1 LKIVTLYNPIIDR
14 GGISVSYINIANT
27 LSKKYPNTIFHL
39 LVNQKEI
46 PKIKKNKNI
55 KIINIKNFSRIP
67 FEKILNWG
75 KYLSSVKSIL
85 GILIYLI
92 KYNPDYFVSF
102 QGHFVV
108 VVCKIITNKK
118 TVFISRENT
127 VIGEN
132 FKFFDQSLYKFRI
145 AIKKFTYKNSEKVVT
160 LTDEATNYSS
170 NLLNLPKNKFIGIG
184 NISLEDDDEQK
195 EFTNKPNKKNPNIIC
210 VSRISREKGIDL
222 IIKSFAL
229 LPKNLNARLIIVGN
243 GSYLKEAKE
252 LAKKLGVFEKCIF
265 EGWIGE
271 SKKIS
276 QLISTSDVFLS
287 ASLFEGFGN
296 SIIEAI
302 KCKTLVISTDVPFGP
317 REILEKGKNGILI
330 KNDHNLMFEMAKK
343 IEFAINNPDISKKY
357 TERAY
362 KSLSRYKA
370 EKIGEKW
377 GEILNLN
384 N

>member
-1 LKIVTLYNPIIDR
+1 MKIVTLYNPIIDR

-27 LSKKYPNTIFHL
+27 LSKKYPNQVFHL

-46 PKIKKNKNI
+46 PKIEDNKNI

-102 QGHFVV
+102 QGHFIVV
-108 VVCKIITNKK
+108 ICKIITNKK

-132 FKFFDQSLYKFRI
+132 FKFFNQSLYRYRI
-145 AIKKFTYKNSEKVVT
+145 GIKKFTYKNSDKVVT
-160 LTDEATNYSS
+160 LTDEATKYSAK
-170 NLLNLPKNKFIGIG
+170 LLNLPKNKFIGIG
-184 NISLEDDDEQK
+184 NISAEDDDVQE
-195 EFTNKPNKKNPNIIC
+195 EFTIKTNPNIIC

-229 LPKNLNARLIIVGN
+229 VPENLNARLIIVGN

-252 LAKKLGVFEKCIF
+252 LAKKLEVFEKCIF
-265 EGWIGE
+265 EGWIGD

-276 QLISTSDVFLS
+276 QLISTSDIFLS

-330 KNDHNLMFEMAKK
+330 KNDHNLRFEMAKK

-357 TERAY
+357 TDRAY
-362 KSLSRYKA
+362 KSLSRYNA
-370 EKIGEKW
+370 EIIGEKW
-377 GEILNLN
+377 GKILNLN

>member
-1 LKIVTLYNPIIDR
+1 MKIVTLYNPIIDR

-27 LSKKYPNTIFHL
+27 LSKKYPNQVFHL

-46 PKIKKNKNI
+46 PKIEDNKNI

-102 QGHFVV
+102 QGHFIVV
-108 VVCKIITNKK
+108 ICKIITNKK

-132 FKFFDQSLYKFRI
+132 FKFFNQSLYRYRI
-145 AIKKFTYKNSEKVVT
+145 GIKKFTYKNSDKVVT
-160 LTDEATNYSS
+160 LTDEATKYSAK
-170 NLLNLPKNKFIGIG
+170 LLNLPKNKFIGIG
-184 NISLEDDDEQK
+184 NISIDDDDVLGK
-195 EFTNKPNKKNPNIIC
+195 YTNINKTNPNIIC

-229 LPKNLNARLIIVGN
+229 VPENLNARLIIVGN

-252 LAKKLGVFEKCIF
+252 LAKKLEVFEKCIF
-265 EGWIGE
+265 EGWIGD

-276 QLISTSDVFLS
+276 QLISTSDIFLS

-302 KCKTLVISTDVPFGP
+302 KCRTLVISSDVPFGP

-330 KNDHNLMFEMAKK
+330 KNDHNLRFEMAKK

-357 TERAY
+357 TDRAY
-362 KSLSRYKA
+362 KSLSRYNA
-370 EKIGEKW
+370 EIIGEKW
-377 GEILNLN
+377 GKILNLN